1 MRFLIASLI
10 ALASINGVAVA
21 CPLDDVVKLCVGSG
35 ASTSE
40 LENGVKKGDWTVK
53 VLAPPSESL
62 PTTGSAVFTMP
73 SGREFFIGYRDFRD
87 FSYSHCELNFVM
99 ALAKVGEKGMI
110 CTTDQL
116 MAFET
121 ALSQG
126 SENKVTKEIRT
137 SGTAFLVER
146 PNNTWMTVILATTME
161 PQKPFNVWVETSSL
175 KR

>member
-1 MRFLIASLI
+1 
-10 ALASINGVAVA
+10 
-21 CPLDDVVKLCVGSG
+21 
-35 ASTSE
+35 
-40 LENGVKKGDWTVK
+40 
-53 VLAPPSESL
+53 
-62 PTTGSAVFTMP
+62 
-73 SGREFFIGYRDFRD
+73 
-87 FSYSHCELNFVM
+87 M

-110 CTTDQL
+110 CTADQF
-116 MAFET
+116 MAFEM

-146 PNNTWMTVILATTME
+146 PNNTWMTVILAATMG

>member
-1 MRFLIASLI
+1 MRFLIALLI
-10 ALASINGVAVA
+10 ALASTSRAAVA
-21 CPLDDVVKLCVGSG
+21 CPLDDVVKLCVESG
-35 ASTSE
+35 ESAIK
-40 LENGVKKGDWTVK
+40 LESGEKKGDWTVK
-53 VLAPPSESL
+53 VLAPPSEFL
-62 PTTGSAVFTMP
+62 PTTGSAVYTMA
-73 SGREFFIGYRDFRD
+73 SGREFFIGYRDFKD

-110 CTTDQL
+110 CTTEEF

-137 SGTAFLVER
+137 SGTAFLVEQ
-146 PNNTWMTVILATTME
+146 PNNTWMTVILATTMG
-161 PQKPFNVWVETSSL
+161 PQKPFNVWVETSSV